1 MVIFAKLGRLPVLL
15 SFADLFI
22 LALTSMEYNHVV
34 KAREPLDTTET
45 PAELRAALEEV
56 QKPAP
61 KKPEGRDEVFWAPL
75 KPEYLAPPKAPQEK
89 KVEVIEE
96 PAMAI
101 EEAKAEA
108 NEFESA
114 ALETPP
120 PSKKAK
126 LTRHAERKNKVQ
138 RPIGSDFATICRA
151 IASGESC
158 KAMET
163 TGECRW
169 SHDFEGFMASQPP
182 PLEGPCPSFRHF
194 GRCRYGLVCR
204 YRGDHSSTDEA
215 GKLKN
220 VVDEDKWRTSLEL
233 AKGSYLPASVDASNY
248 DELVQHFN
256 WLPMESNHIT
266 KDLMKTL
273 QKRQFTF
280 VKAVLAQHQI
290 TTRQNSPNRSYVIA
304 PKERTKKVD
313 FAGKLILAPL
323 TTIGNLPFRRICKRL
338 GADITIGEMALTH
351 KLLSGQSQEWA
362 LVHRHESED
371 VFGVQIAGSH
381 VDQCTNVVE
390 LLNKHSQVDFIDLNV
405 GCPVDMM
412 CQQGLGSALLSRLT
426 RLEDIVTGMCQTSM
440 VPITVKVRIGR
451 DWDHPITHSQIAPV
465 VHQWGASA
473 LTVHGRSKEQRYRNE
488 ANWDYIEKCA
498 SVCKVPLIGNGDI
511 YSWEEAESHLA
522 RDNLSSLML
531 ARGAITKPWLFT
543 EIKEKRTWD
552 ISSHERMDIL
562 KEFVHNGLEH
572 WGSDGQGVE
581 KTRYFLLNW
590 LSLLNRYIPV
600 GLLERVPIR
609 IGQKAP
615 QFIGR
620 DDLETLMG
628 SPDVDDMLKISEMLL
643 GPTPSNFKFEPKHK
657 AGG

>member
-1 MVIFAKLGRLPVLL
+1 MVKER
-15 SFADLFI
+15 
-22 LALTSMEYNHVV
+22 T
-34 KAREPLDTTET
+34 PLDDSET
-45 PAELRAALEEV
+45 SAELRAVLEEV
-56 QKPAP
+56 
-61 KKPEGRDEVFWAPL
+61 KKPEVKKVDDRDAVFWAPL
-75 KPEYLAPPKAPQEK
+75 KPEYLAPPKAPLEK
-89 KVEVIEE
+89 KEEVKEDV
-96 PAMAI
+96 AAAI
-101 EEAKAEA
+101 EGENLEAREAEDA
-108 NEFESA
+108 K
-114 ALETPP
+114 LENPP
-120 PSKKAK
+120 DAKKAK
-126 LTRHAERKNKVQ
+126 MTRHAERKTKVQ

-151 IASGESC
+151 MAAGEPC
-158 KAMET
+158 KALET
-163 TGECRW
+163 KGECRW
-169 SHDFEGFMASQPP
+169 SHDLEGFIASQPA
-182 PLEGPCPSFRHF
+182 PLDGPCPSFHQF

-204 YRGDHSSTDEA
+204 FRGDHTRTDET
-215 GKLKN
+215 GKLIN
-220 VVDEDKWRTSLEL
+220 ILDNEKWNASLDA
-233 AKGSYLPASVDASNY
+233 AKSYLPATLDLTNY
-248 DELVQHFN
+248 DELMQHFN
-256 WLPMESNHIT
+256 WLPNESNHIS

-273 QKRQFTF
+273 SKRQFPH
-280 VKAVLAQHQI
+280 VKSVLAQHQI
-290 TTRQNSPNRSYVIA
+290 TTRQNSPNRSYAIV

-390 LLNKHSQVDFIDLNV
+390 VLNKHSQVDFIDLNV

-426 RLEDIVTGMCQTSM
+426 RLEDIVTGMCQTSA
-440 VPITVKVRIGR
+440 VPITVKVRIGK
-451 DWDHPITHSQIAPV
+451 DWDHPVTHAQIAPV
-465 VHQWGASA
+465 VHLWGASA
-473 LTVHGRSKEQRYRNE
+473 LTVHGRSKEQRYRND

-498 SVCKVPLIGNGDI
+498 TACKVPLIGNGDI
-511 YSWEEAESHLA
+511 YSWEEAESHFA
-522 RDNLSSLML
+522 RDSISSLML

-590 LSLLNRYIPV
+590 LSLLNRYVPV

-628 SPDVDDMLKISEMLL
+628 SSDIDDMLKISEMLL